1 MRSGAWQ
8 GEQQSTMAPSRALL
22 LAAAV
27 LMASVCL
34 TAAQKAPRPT
44 TQPPGVQPPAPP
56 LEKPIQ

>member
-1 MRSGAWQ
+1 
-8 GEQQSTMAPSRALL
+8 MAPSRALL

-34 TAAQKAPRPT
+34 TAAQAPPNRPT

-56 LEKPIQ
+56 LDLEKPIQ